1 MHHQEEGKHTRDT
14 GRIQAVM
21 EGSSIKST
29 FRDYVRVI
37 FQRKKF
43 ILIPA
48 IGIPL
53 CLAIYA
59 FGIAEEIYRAENRI
73 VVLDNKTNKPLLGNL
88 STTSDLGKRINTS
101 VERITSRNGILNIIA
116 GIDYVAAKFPD
127 SAVIQNKRRDVL
139 IEKRTVLEYR
149 LSRVNG
155 RISRLEAQLDGAGDA
170 PQEKRRLAWNR
181 EDLLRDRHLCEA
193 QTEELQKKIRHADE
207 RILAIAR
214 KEAESQRL
222 IERSEKEPGNAELR
236 LLCEAGEKR
245 ELDEQAR
252 LSKLVDDFLNG
263 LKIGI
268 RGNSVSVSFESRDPQ
283 LCKDIVDETLLRL
296 EFENLSI
303 KKQEV
308 LSTTE
313 ILDEKICEYERRVAE
328 KENMLKGYDTL
339 HILDAYPGELDSA
352 EFDAA
357 LRHETAIMRVDV
369 PAPHIIKQYREYLKE
384 LQDIRRQISELSARR
399 SVMTEQIGDTP
410 EFIEGCVVESM
421 PEHVARLKNEL
432 YSAEMERATLLQTMT
447 ESHPF
452 VQKASERIARLK
464 DMLAETDKL
473 EVAQVERV
481 KNPRYSE
488 IQTQL
493 GRIDREI
500 AGLKARETE
509 TSKQMES
516 YRQKAREL
524 PGIRNERNNLSG
536 ALAADRNMLRNLQQ
550 RKSGAEITRA
560 LEVDSEQGMRF
571 ERPDPTST
579 PLAPISP
586 NRRVLMLLGLLLGGA
601 TAAVLLFFVEYAD
614 RSIRGIADVKRHLGL
629 PVLGTVPHFF
639 RKDKG
644 IKVRK
649 AFSARRA
656 LNYALTTAVV
666 TVLVISFIFDS
677 EVSEFVGRQLGRE
690 TPVAGLRKY
699 QGFPNILAEWS
710 VWDTLTETA
719 ETAPGPAV
727 ARPPAVPE
735 IDIEPGVFAAEESP

>member
-1 MHHQEEGKHTRDT
+1 MRDT

-88 STTSDLGKRINTS
+88 STTSDLVKRINTS

-127 SAVIQNKRRDVL
+127 SGLIQNKRRDVL

-155 RISRLEAQLDGAGDA
+155 RILRLEAQLDGAGDA
-170 PQEKRRLAWNR
+170 SQEKRCLAWNR
-181 EDLLRDRHLCEA
+181 EDLLRDRRLCEA

-214 KEAESQRL
+214 KEAEFQHL

-236 LLCEAGEKR
+236 LLCEAGEKC

-252 LSKLVDDFLNG
+252 LGKLVDDFLNG

-313 ILDEKICEYERRVAE
+313 ILDDKIREYERRVAE
-328 KENMLKGYDTL
+328 KENMLEGYDTL
-339 HILDAYPGELDSA
+339 HILDAYPGELDSG

-357 LRHETAIMRVDV
+357 LRHETAMMRVDV
-369 PAPHIIKQYREYLKE
+369 SAPHIIKQYRGYLKE

-410 EFIEGCVVESM
+410 EFIEGCVVESI
-421 PEHVARLKNEL
+421 PEHVTRLKNEL
-432 YSAEMERATLLQTMT
+432 HSAEMERVTLLQTMT

-452 VQKASERIARLK
+452 VQKVSESITRLK

-473 EVAQVERV
+473 EVTQVERV

-488 IQTQL
+488 IQAQL

-500 AGLKARETE
+500 AGLKAREAE

-524 PGIRNERNNLSG
+524 PGIRNERNNLAG
-536 ALAADRNMLRNLQQ
+536 ALAADGNMLRNLQQ

-560 LEVDSEQGMRF
+560 LEVDSEQGMKF

-579 PLAPISP
+579 PLVPISP

-644 IKVRK
+644 IKARRV
-649 AFSARRA
+649 FSARRA

-710 VWDTLTETA
+710 AWDTLTETA

-735 IDIEPGVFAAEESP
+735 IDIEPGVYAAEESP